1 MPRFIHER
9 TPTPGWPRGGG
20 EVDDFRWPSFCTF
33 GATGCYWV
41 PGGKV
46 AKVAKVA
53 KVVAI
58 FLSVLGA
65 WVPKKKNGYAY
76 ETHPKGKGA
85 LNPSMLGMC
94 MVHFLAFKID
104 CELDPQWQEAYGQ
117 ESRPLHTCPCVF
129 SVNR

>member
-1 MPRFIHER
+1 MADRLTISK
-9 TPTPGWPRGGG
+9 
-20 EVDDFRWPSFCTF
+20 PSFCTLQSPIF
-33 GATGCYWV
+33 WCHGLCGADSSVGCVVLSAVLGATGCQVARLLPFFLVFWV
-41 PGGKV
+41 LP
-46 AKVAKVA
+46 
-53 KVVAI
+53 
-58 FLSVLGA
+58 
-65 WVPKKKNGYAY
+65 KKNGYALY

-85 LNPSMLGMC
+85 LNPSMPGMC